1 MVVVRLL
8 GTIHIFQYNRMKG
21 GLDFIQ
27 FESKT
32 CRFCIEVVG
41 KSCASS
47 NHMP

>member
-32 CRFCIEVVG
+32 HAVFVL
-41 KSCASS
+41 
-47 NHMP
+47 NW